1 VIKSLSSHEYETK
14 EEILMAVTA
23 AMVKELRDRTGAGM
37 MECKRALVETNG
49 DVDAAVDYL
58 RKSGLA
64 QADKKASRV
73 AAEGKIALSLSADG
87 KQAVMV
93 EVNCETDFV
102 AKDENFNSFADAVA
116 ANALSESPADVEA
129 LLGTRIGDETV
140 EQARQALVNKIGEN
154 IQVRRIAQVSTDGTI
169 GAYVHGGK
177 IGVLVDLDGGDETLA
192 RDLAMH
198 IAALNPEF
206 VSDEEVPA
214 ETLAR
219 EKDILVA
226 QAEAE
231 AKNSDKP
238 KPPEIIEKM
247 VTGRLRKYLAG
258 ITLLGQTFV
267 KDGDLTVAKLIN
279 QNNASV
285 KGFERLAVGE
295 GIEKKEANFADE
307 VMQQVTGG

>member
-1 VIKSLSSHEYETK
+1 
-14 EEILMAVTA
+14 MAVTA
-23 AMVKELRDRTGAGM
+23 AMVKELRERTGAGM
-37 MECKRALVETNG
+37 MECKKALVETNG
-49 DVDAAVDYL
+49 DMDAAVDYL

-73 AAEGKIALSLSADG
+73 AAEGKIALSQSADG

-102 AKDENFNSFADAVA
+102 AKDKSFNSFADAVA
-116 ANALSESPADVEA
+116 ANALSEGPVDVAA
-129 LLGTRIGDETV
+129 LLGTRIGAETV
-140 EQARQALVNKIGEN
+140 EQARQALVTKIGEN
-154 IQVRRIAQVSTDGTI
+154 VQVRRFAQVSTDGTI

-198 IAALNPEF
+198 IAALSPEF
-206 VSDEEVPA
+206 VSDEDVPA
-214 ETLAR
+214 EIIAR
-219 EKDILVA
+219 EKDILIA
-226 QAEAE
+226 QAE
-231 AKNSDKP
+231 SSGKP
-238 KPPEIIEKM
+238 AEIIEKM
-247 VTGRLRKYLAG
+247 VTGRLRKHLAG

-267 KDGDLTVAKLIN
+267 KDGDLTVGKLID

-285 KGFERLAVGE
+285 NGFKRLAVGE

>member
-1 VIKSLSSHEYETK
+1 VIKSLPGHEFETK
-14 EEILMAVTA
+14 EELLMAVTA

-37 MECKRALVETNG
+37 MECKRALVETSG
-49 DVDAAVDYL
+49 DMDAAVDYL

-87 KQAVMV
+87 KQAVMI

-102 AKDENFNSFADAVA
+102 AKDANFNAFADAVA
-116 ANALSESPADVEA
+116 ANALSENPADVDA

-154 IQVRRIAQVSTDGTI
+154 IQVRRLAQVSTNGTI

-206 VSDEEVPA
+206 VSDEDVPA
-214 ETLAR
+214 EILAR

-226 QAEAE
+226 QAE
-231 AKNSDKP
+231 SSGKP
-238 KPPEIIEKM
+238 AEIIEKM
-247 VTGRLRKYLAG
+247 VTGRLRKHLAG

-267 KDGDLTVAKLIN
+267 KDGDLTVGKLID

-285 KGFERLAVGE
+285 NGFVRLAVGE
-295 GIEKKEANFADE
+295 GIEKKEANFAEE

>member
-1 VIKSLSSHEYETK
+1 
-14 EEILMAVTA
+14 MAVTA

-37 MECKRALVETNG
+37 MECKKALVETNG
-49 DVDAAVDYL
+49 DIDAAIDYL

-73 AAEGKIALSLSADG
+73 AAEGKIALSLSEDG

-116 ANALSESPADVEA
+116 ANALSQGPADVEA
-129 LLGTRIGDETV
+129 LLVTRIGDETV

-154 IQVRRIAQVSTDGTI
+154 VQVRRFARIASEGTI

-177 IGVLVDLDGGDETLA
+177 IGVLVDLSGGDETLA

-198 IAALNPEF
+198 IAALNPEY
-206 VSDEEVPA
+206 VSDEDVPA
-214 ETLAR
+214 EIIAR

-226 QAEAE
+226 QAE
-231 AKNSDKP
+231 SSGKP
-238 KPPEIIEKM
+238 AEIIEKM
-247 VTGRLRKYLAG
+247 VTGRLRKHLAG
-258 ITLLGQTFV
+258 ITLLGQAFV
-267 KDGDLTVAKLIN
+267 KDGDLTVGKLVN

-285 KGFERLAVGE
+285 NGFERLAVGE
-295 GIEKKEANFADE
+295 GIEKKEASFADE

>member
-1 VIKSLSSHEYETK
+1 VKSFSSREYETK

-23 AMVKELRDRTGAGM
+23 AMVKELRERTGAGM
-37 MECKRALVETNG
+37 MECKKALLETSG
-49 DVDAAVDYL
+49 DIDAAVDYL

-73 AAEGKIALSLSADG
+73 AAEGKIALSLSEDG

-116 ANALSESPADVEA
+116 ANALSQGPADVEA
-129 LLGTRIGDETV
+129 LLVTRIGDETV

-154 IQVRRIAQVSTDGTI
+154 VQVRRFARIASEGTI

-177 IGVLVDLDGGDETLA
+177 IGVLVDLSGGDETLA

-198 IAALNPEF
+198 IAALNPEY
-206 VSDEEVPA
+206 VSDEDVPA
-214 ETLAR
+214 EIIAR

-226 QAEAE
+226 QAE
-231 AKNSDKP
+231 SSGKP
-238 KPPEIIEKM
+238 AEIIEKM
-247 VTGRLRKYLAG
+247 VTGRLRKHLAG
-258 ITLLGQTFV
+258 ITLLGQAFV
-267 KDGDLTVAKLIN
+267 KDGDLTVGKLVI

-285 KGFERLAVGE
+285 NGFERLAVGE